1 MGTGDNGET
10 SVFDKK
16 TKKIIWGTLAAVL
29 LTGIIFF
36 FSFFR
41 VRTIEVM
48 GSTHYTQDQVKEM
61 ALQGSFM
68 SNTVLASFFHKNE
81 QVSDMPFVEGYSVSM
96 TGRDTICISVKEK
109 KVVGCIPYLDNYIY
123 FDRNGVFVEGLKTR
137 DEKVPFFDG
146 IQVDKVV
153 LNEKLPLKGKTI
165 LNTAVALATIFQK
178 NDTVPD
184 HIQIDDKSRISLIYG
199 DVTVI
204 LGEDRLLE
212 DKMTRAIAILPKLS
226 GQKGILHMENITETE
241 KNCTFEAEVEPVT
254 AENWTGGY
262 DENGE

>member
-1 MGTGDNGET
+1 MNIKGWIMGTRDNGET

-153 LNEKLPLKGKTI
+153 LNEKLPLKGKTNVTI
-165 LNTAVALATIFQK
+165 QLSQNVNELDAVEIVAFGTQKKESVIGSITTLSPKSLRVPSSNMTTALAGKVAGI
-178 NDTVPD
+178 
-184 HIQIDDKSRISLIYG
+184 
-199 DVTVI
+199 
-204 LGEDRLLE
+204 
-212 DKMTRAIAILPKLS
+212 IAY
-226 GQKGILHMENITETE
+226 QT
-241 KNCTFEAEVEPVT
+241 
-254 AENWTGGY
+254 
-262 DENGE
+262 

>member
-1 MGTGDNGET
+1 
-10 SVFDKK
+10 
-16 TKKIIWGTLAAVL
+16 
-29 LTGIIFF
+29 
-36 FSFFR
+36 
-41 VRTIEVM
+41 
-48 GSTHYTQDQVKEM
+48 M

-165 LNTAVALATIFQK
+165 LNTAVALVNYF
-178 NDTVPD
+178 
-184 HIQIDDKSRISLIYG
+184 S
-199 DVTVI
+199 
-204 LGEDRLLE
+204 EE
-212 DKMTRAIAILPKLS
+212 
-226 GQKGILHMENITETE
+226 
-241 KNCTFEAEVEPVT
+241 
-254 AENWTGGY
+254 
-262 DENGE
+262 